1 MKERKIKLNKSL
13 KTPFGH
19 KMQGAIIKI
28 TCDSNGTPT
37 DLFWRARLKDSEID
51 NCIEFVEEKRI
62 KPIQEEPKQEEI
74 KEEVK
79 INKKRRNR

>member
-1 MKERKIKLNKSL
+1 MKERKIKINKSL
-13 KTPFGH
+13 STPFGR
-19 KMQGAIIKI
+19 KMQGAIIRI
-28 TCDSNGTPT
+28 LCDADNTPT

-51 NCIEFVEEKRI
+51 NCIELIEER
-62 KPIQEEPKQEEI
+62 PKQEPI